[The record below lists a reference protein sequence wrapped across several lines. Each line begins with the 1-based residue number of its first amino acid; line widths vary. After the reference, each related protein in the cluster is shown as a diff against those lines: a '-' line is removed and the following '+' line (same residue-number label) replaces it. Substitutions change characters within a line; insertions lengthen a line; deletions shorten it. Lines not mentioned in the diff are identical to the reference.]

1 MLKLSLETIFE
12 TLLIKASESQGI
24 ENMRSLDD
32 SMFSTQS
39 ESRRG
44 TLYKRPGPP
53 TPSKNGGRL
62 SLGATGDLP
71 RGDIL
76 REHNGHER
84 PSIGGGSTK
93 GAKKSTP
100 GKFRSMFTAS
110 KIKDEV
116 RNKLLI

>member
-1 MLKLSLETIFE
+1 
-12 TLLIKASESQGI
+12 
-24 ENMRSLDD
+24 
-32 SMFSTQS
+32 MFSTQS

-62 SLGATGDLP
+62 SLGGLVELP

-76 REHNGHER
+76 REQNENVKEEK
-84 PSIGGGSTK
+84 PSMKTIA
-93 GAKKSTP
+93 AKKSTP
-100 GKFRSMFTAS
+100 GRLRMMFSSS